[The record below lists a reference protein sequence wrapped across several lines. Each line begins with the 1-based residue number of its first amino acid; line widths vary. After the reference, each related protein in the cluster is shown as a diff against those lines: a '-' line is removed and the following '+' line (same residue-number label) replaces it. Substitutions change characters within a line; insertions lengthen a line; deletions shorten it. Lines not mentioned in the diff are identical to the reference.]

1 MPSPSASTRRTIVP
15 ESVAKTAPPGPSA
28 SERTP
33 PSPSAKRLTL
43 KPLGTYSAWPAIRIV
58 SSPAG
63 GVELCAPGSTRQP
76 SSASAI
82 SRCRG
87 AIRVTSTG
95 IATPGHR
102 GRSHTPAM
110 PPLPPAAALAA
121 YCRPCCAY
129 TPTTAL
135 SPGGIFARLASG
147 SSAARSTWAVTAAS
161 TSPSCCAVRPSSFR
175 YSSYR
180 PTGSRLPQAWNIS
193 AGGGPR
199 APPPARGG
207 VPPTRDVSAA
217 RLGGPPPTRQRA
229 APSPA
234 AAEASSTL
242 LPSDSALAPHL
253 EGERHTRDNGHHV
266 PHV

>member
-1 MPSPSASTRRTIVP
+1 
-15 ESVAKTAPPGPSA
+15 
-28 SERTP
+28 
-33 PSPSAKRLTL
+33 
-43 KPLGTYSAWPAIRIV
+43 
-58 SSPAG
+58 
-63 GVELCAPGSTRQP
+63 
-76 SSASAI
+76 
-82 SRCRG
+82 
-87 AIRVTSTG
+87 
-95 IATPGHR
+95 
-102 GRSHTPAM
+102 M
-110 PPLPPAAALAA
+110 PPLPPAADLAA
-121 YCRPCCAY
+121 YCRPCFAY
-129 TPTTAL
+129 PPTTAL
-135 SPGGIFARLASG
+135 SPGGIFSRLASA

-193 AGGGPR
+193 AGSVSPASRSSCVACPPMRNVSATSMAGPR
-199 APPPARGG
+199 P
-207 VPPTRDVSAA
+207 S
-217 RLGGPPPTRQRA
+217 RQRA